1 MKEFLIKARRAIRY
15 LFYKNVSIQ
24 DQLNVSKVLDDS
36 ELELLFW
43 KLSKADRHHSVEV
56 MNRAMK
62 KTSNFRCHFFD
73 HLSYFFFLQGHL
85 PDNKF

>member
-24 DQLNVSKVLDDS
+24 DQLKVSKVLNDS

-43 KLSKADRHHSVEV
+43 KLSKADRHHSAVSYTHLTLPTNREV
-56 MNRAMK
+56 
-62 KTSNFRCHFFD
+62 
-73 HLSYFFFLQGHL
+73 
-85 PDNKF
+85 

>member
-36 ELELLFW
+36 ELELLF
-43 KLSKADRHHSVEV
+43 
-56 MNRAMK
+56 
-62 KTSNFRCHFFD
+62 
-73 HLSYFFFLQGHL
+73 
-85 PDNKF
+85 